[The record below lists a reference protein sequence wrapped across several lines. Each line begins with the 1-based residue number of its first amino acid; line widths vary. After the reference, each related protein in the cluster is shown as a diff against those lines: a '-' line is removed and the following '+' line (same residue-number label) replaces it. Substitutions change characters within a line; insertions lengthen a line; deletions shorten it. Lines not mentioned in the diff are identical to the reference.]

1 MSSTPSARRPCASP
15 TTTSRPSRASSRP
28 VASPGGGPAATEAIV
43 QVPSD
48 VVALAVR
55 VAELAALL
63 AESGPD
69 HLTGD
74 AVTAAFL
81 AAAAAESAAAL
92 VGANIA
98 DSDMTVGAELADP
111 RLEHVEERA
120 GHARAL
126 AERLV

>member
-1 MSSTPSARRPCASP
+1 M
-15 TTTSRPSRASSRP
+15 
-28 VASPGGGPAATEAIV
+28 
-43 QVPSD
+43 PSD

-98 DSDMTVGAELADP
+98 DAGELADP